1 MFWQAIVSELW
12 HLLSQLINGLSAIFV
27 SLTYDSG
34 FVVKRRRRFV
44 PRNSPRPALQLD
56 QYILHSIYFYNRNTP
71 TTQFQALISM
81 SEQKDQEKLVISPKS
96 GKPPPLKFS
105 DSCPPIIPQPPP
117 QQQQSQENKKDNKKK
132 NNKTFIRILWFLF
145 SPYIIL
151 YLYVHMI
158 IGIIQI
164 FFPFQFYPKQSFTDN
179 SRVPYYCIIFNI
191 LFIFIY

>member
-34 FVVKRRRRFV
+34 FVVKRRKRFV

-56 QYILHSIYFYNRNTP
+56 QYVYIYYNRNTP
-71 TTQFQALISM
+71 TTQFQALISL
-81 SEQKDQEKLVISPKS
+81 SDQNQEKLDLSPKT

-105 DSCPPIIPQPPP
+105 DTNQANIPKHH
-117 QQQQSQENKKDNKKK
+117 ENKKETKK
-132 NNKTFIRILWFLF
+132 NNKTLMRILWFLF
-145 SPYIIL
+145 SPYIIM
-151 YLYVHMI
+151 YLLAHMI

-164 FFPFQFYPKQSFTDN
+164 FFPFEFYPKKQNFVEN
-179 SRVPYYCIIFNI
+179 SRVPYYCM
-191 LFIFIY
+191 